1 MPDKTRISGS
11 FILAPTPVVLIG
23 CSHEELGRNVLT
35 VAWCGVACS
44 DPATVS
50 ISIRPERHSYRM
62 IEESRCFTVNIPTVD
77 LVRALDL
84 CGTLSGADGDK
95 FEAAGLTAAPSTS
108 VEAPLVAECPVN
120 LECTVKNI
128 FPAGVHHV
136 FWGEVVARHADP
148 FVLTDGRLDFSKIPL
163 ITYVQGEY
171 WSLGRP
177 LGKHGFSKKSG

>member
-1 MPDKTRISGS
+1 MTGKIEITGS
-11 FILAPTPVVLIG
+11 FILAPTPVVLVA

-50 ISIRPERHSYRM
+50 VAIRPERHSYRM
-62 IEESRCFTVNIPTVD
+62 IVESRCFTVNIPTVD
-77 LVRALDL
+77 LVRAVDL

-95 FEAAGLTAAPSTS
+95 FEAAGLTAAPSTN

-136 FWGEVVARHADP
+136 FHGEVVARHADP

-163 ITYVQGEY
+163 IAYVYGEY

-177 LGKHGFSKKSG
+177 VGTYGLSKKGE